1 MAECPGESFRPD
13 RQTQMT
19 FEETLAALLALNGR
33 LVEVSITGIDGS
45 PPLAAVDRG
54 QLERADALTSPAVLD
69 DRGETFF
76 FTLGEGTG
84 FFLARKQ
91 FAGASWTGP
100 CLDTLAADVGS
111 VRILVEAVEG
121 CE

>member
-1 MAECPGESFRPD
+1 
-13 RQTQMT
+13 MT
-19 FEETLAALLALNGR
+19 FEETLTALLALNGR
-33 LVEVSITGIDGS
+33 LVEVSITGIDGD

-54 QLERADALTSPAVLD
+54 TLERADALTSSAVLD
-69 DRGETFF
+69 DQGETFF

-84 FFLARKQ
+84 FFLGREQ

-100 CLDTLAADVGS
+100 CLDMLAADVGS